1 MSFMTDRLFQ
11 ILESHRLYDY
21 ICDRSSL
28 RLFLERHIVCVW
40 SYQALLK
47 SLHRDLVLLSHP
59 VQSEPFKE
67 AMYLMSEIVLDELVE
82 AQADGSFHSHLELY
96 LDAMYDLGCDTQRVN
111 LFFEQLERKTP
122 VKKALQMAGFAG
134 EAQVY
139 GNATIKHLHAATHM
153 KAAALF
159 YEGEPFIPDA
169 FLQRLDELAGK
180 YRVDRLIDYFER
192 HIEGLKKPG
201 FSAAG
206 RLVEILCQDNQLL
219 HEDAESVAQAVM
231 KQRVELWDSL
241 AKQLEVRHPSAAYRN
256 THPPLKLLV
265 NQP

>member
-11 ILESHRLYDY
+11 ILEGHRLYDC
-21 ICDRSSL
+21 IGDRTSL
-28 RLFLERHIVCVW
+28 RLFLERHIICVW

-47 SLHRDLVLLSHP
+47 SLHRDLVLLSQP

-67 AMYLMSEIVLDELVE
+67 AMYLISEIVLDELVE

-96 LDAMYDLGCDTQRVN
+96 LDAMADLGCDTQRVSQ
-111 LFFEQLERKTP
+111 FFEQLERKMP
-122 VKKALQMAGFAG
+122 VKRALQMAGFSG

-139 GNATIKHLHAATHM
+139 GLATIKHLHAATHM

-159 YEGEPFIPDA
+159 YEGEPFIPDS
-169 FLQRLDELAGK
+169 FLQRLDELASK
-180 YRVDRLIDYFER
+180 YPVERLIDYFER

-206 RLVEILCQDNQLL
+206 RLVEILCQDNQIL

-231 KQRVELWDSL
+231 KQRVDLWD
-241 AKQLEVRHPSAAYRN
+241 AMANQLEARHPSAAFRGA
-256 THPPLKLLV
+256 HPPLKLLV